1 MKNKIA
7 IASALIAASS
17 FSFAEIDLTETFSVK
32 GFINTVYSDNS
43 GSTDLD
49 QFDNVINDN
58 DAEFNVDEIE
68 ISFLFDFG
76 SVSGQVDTQYGVFN
90 ADQQGTFTNTSVD
103 QAFIDYDV
111 FGGTLRAG
119 YFDSKLGYE
128 AFEAV
133 DRVTGSTAYNNSQ
146 LPGTDSGLR
155 FTKQLDEVSSIDVA
169 ILDRGSFLGDE
180 GVDLNANEADTVIE
194 VAYGRDLGNGFNAFV
209 GFRSAANGDDLIN
222 AYVTYETGA
231 MTFAAEIV
239 DGETEADL
247 QFLANY
253 AYSDTA
259 SVTVRYT
266 TEEGAGN
273 ADDLDQ
279 IAIAHQIAL
288 ADSLMLTTELNDNGA
303 DDNEYEFGVSLLFRF

>member
-32 GFINTVYSDNS
+32 GFINTVYTDSDAGNA
-43 GSTDLD
+43 DLS
-49 QFDNVINDN
+49 
-58 DAEFNVDEIE
+58 VDEVE
-68 ISFLFDFG
+68 ISFLFDMG
-76 SVSGQVDTQYGVFN
+76 AVSGQIDTEYGVFN
-90 ADQQGTFTNTSVD
+90 DGASDDVFID
-103 QAFIDYDV
+103 QAFVNYDV
-111 FGGTLRAG
+111 FGGTLTAG
-119 YFDSKLGYE
+119 LFDSQLGYE
-128 AFEAV
+128 AYEAV
-133 DRVTGSTAYNNSQ
+133 DRVTGSTAYDGSQ
-146 LPGTDSGLR
+146 LPNADTGLK
-155 FTKQLDEVSSIDVA
+155 FTKQLDEVSFIGVA
-169 ILDRGSFLGDE
+169 LVDEGSFIGDE
-180 GVDLNANEADTVIE
+180 GPAGDTTIE

-209 GFRSAANGDDLIN
+209 GFRSDNQSDDLMN

-239 DGETEADL
+239 DGETETDL

-266 TEEGAGN
+266 TEEGAAG

-279 IAIAHQIAL
+279 MTLAHQIAL
-288 ADSLMLTTELNDNGA
+288 ADSLMLTTELKDNGA
-303 DDNEYEFGVSLLFRF
+303 DDDEYEFGVSLLFRF